1 LCLLVA
7 NDKKGSAG
15 TKRRSALPPSLY
27 SEVVAPFLHFDE
39 PVPDQLYVLGGRNE
53 QQEALDVV
61 EMFDTW
67 HGRWV
72 SCPSMP
78 VKRAGCACALLP
90 DGRRLL
96 VAGGYDERGIVAGL
110 LASCNIFNPEDQSWS
125 SRCADLGVA
134 RWGHGC
140 AALGG
145 KVYAVGG
152 CALRPGT
159 PLSEDL
165 METLRSCE
173 VYNPSTDVWE
183 SCASLRVAR
192 AGARLVALGE
202 KRLAAVGGCDDVFGR
217 AEMLT
222 SVELYHTE
230 TGCWALLDAQL
241 SVPRTTAAAAALD
254 DRRILVMGGAPSLA
268 SVETYSMPA
277 VKRAKIKSISESLDG
292 SSDTGSTTTTAE
304 EGGAGDAGAAA
315 PRAAVAALIAPA
327 GETEGAE
334 EYEEDEPM
342 PAPVHDMEEGRMG
355 CQAVA
360 MRLPAATAS
369 YPHCNR
375 WCVVVVG
382 GENGQDWD
390 DSQAAVRQFSSV
402 LVYDTEAAQWR
413 PEGSFPAIPTPRTA
427 MALCVAPGQ
436 VKGHP

>member
-1 LCLLVA
+1 LALLVA
-7 NDKKGSAG
+7 NDKKGGAG
-15 TKRRSALPPSLY
+15 TKRRAALPPSLY
-27 SEVVAPFLHFDE
+27 SEVVAPFLHFDA
-39 PVPDQLYVLGGRNE
+39 PLPDQLYVLGGRNE

-110 LASCNIFNPEDQSWS
+110 LATCNVFNPEDQSWS
-125 SRCADLGVA
+125 SRCADLGMA

-145 KVYAVGG
+145 RVFAVGG
-152 CALRPGT
+152 CALRAGS

-173 VYNPSTDVWE
+173 VYNPSGDVWE
-183 SCASLRVAR
+183 PCASLNVAR

-202 KRLAAVGGCDDVFGR
+202 ERLAAVGGCDDVFGR

-222 SVELYHTE
+222 SVELYHIE
-230 TGCWALLDAQL
+230 TGTWALLDAQL

-268 SVETYSMPA
+268 SVETYRMPA
-277 VKRAKIKSISESLDG
+277 GKRAR
-292 SSDTGSTTTTAE
+292 SSPGNGGIAATAAAGACGAVEPQSAE
-304 EGGAGDAGAAA
+304 E
-315 PRAAVAALIAPA
+315 
-327 GETEGAE
+327 
-334 EYEEDEPM
+334 EDDDDDDPM
-342 PAPVHDMEEGRMG
+342 PAPVRDMEEGRMG

-360 MRLPAATAS
+360 MRLPAAAGS
-369 YPHCNR
+369 YPLCNR

-402 LVYDTEAAQWR
+402 LVYDTEAAKWR
-413 PEGSFPAIPTPRTA
+413 PEGSFPNIPTPRTA

-436 VKGHP
+436 VAGHL